1 MSSCNRIILAAS
13 IAVCFA
19 GCSKDRATAVLAE
32 PRNVVLITIDAC
44 RADALSCYG
53 HPRST
58 TPRIDALARKGVLF
72 ENAITPATSTLPSHC
87 SILTGTTPPF
97 HGVHADE
104 NYRLPQ
110 LNVTLAET
118 LKAKG
123 FATGAVVGSAAL
135 DSMFG
140 LTQGFD
146 TYDDDF
152 GSTSGGRRSAESVTD
167 SALAWL
173 QEHAAERLF
182 LLINYQDTAA
192 PYAPPET
199 YRAQHEGNAYLGE
212 LSYTDAQIGRV
223 VDKLDSL
230 GLTDST
236 LLIVTGAHGEGTGK
250 HSESRHGFFVYHD
263 TTRVPLIVKAPGAA
277 MGTRIEE
284 KVGLI
289 DIVPTVL
296 SLMRVTD
303 APPVHGS
310 DLSPYLSGK
319 KTAYP
324 GRYFYSESLL
334 PTDSGCNALLAIEDQ
349 SWKYIQSKR
358 PELYD
363 LARDPGE
370 TNNLFAEQPNRARA
384 FQKRLQEELATT
396 IRTSEKGEAFSGGAG
411 AIAFETGMEDPKDFI
426 RSHDML
432 LMTRDLFAQG
442 DRNGVVMMCNSIL
455 KIRPDMSRAHEL
467 LGAATRFE
475 QPDKRRRHFLD
486 ALRHDP
492 RSAVAHFSLG
502 NLYWK
507 NHEFPAAEAQFQ
519 KARWL
524 AEGNAV
530 PDGSIIKMLTSFG
543 LVPPLRFNTRLHL
556 ADTLHIQRKFEA
568 AVEMYYSA
576 LYLSPLVKDTP
587 YFRETKALAFLNLG
601 ENLYFLN
608 RFDDSINAYQDAL
621 SLDPGSEKAQ
631 RGIAQA
637 LTALDVL
644 GTVEERL
651 EKEDDQP

>member
-1 MSSCNRIILAAS
+1 MAFSCNRIILAAS
-13 IAVCFA
+13 IAVSLA
-19 GCSKDRATAVLAE
+19 GCSKDRATAVPTE

-97 HGVHADE
+97 HGVHADA

-152 GSTSGGRRSAESVTD
+152 GSSFGGRRSAESVTD
-167 SALAWL
+167 AALAWL
-173 QEHAAERLF
+173 QEHAAQRMF
-182 LLINYQDTAA
+182 LLINYQDPAA

-236 LLIVTGAHGEGTGK
+236 LLIVTGAHGEGVGK
-250 HSESRHGFFVYHD
+250 HSESWHGFFVYHD
-263 TTRVPLIVKAPGAA
+263 TTRVPLIVNTPGAA

-296 SLMRVTD
+296 SLLRVTD

-310 DLSPYLSGK
+310 DLSPYLAGK
-319 KTAYP
+319 KTVYP

-334 PTDSGCNALLAIEDQ
+334 PTDTGCNALLAIEDQ

-384 FQKRLQEELATT
+384 LQKRLQEELAATLR
-396 IRTSEKGEAFSGGAG
+396 ISEKGEAFSGGAG
-411 AIAFETGMEDPKDFI
+411 AITFETGMEDPKDFI
-426 RSHDML
+426 RLHDML
-432 LMTRDLFAQG
+432 VMAGGLFARG
-442 DRNGVVMMCNSIL
+442 DRNGVVMMCDSIL
-455 KIRPDMSRAHEL
+455 KIRPNVSRAHEL
-467 LGAATRFE
+467 LGAATPFE
-475 QPDKRRRHFLD
+475 EHDKRKGHFLD
-486 ALRHDP
+486 ALKHNP
-492 RSAVAHFSLG
+492 LSAVAHFGLG
-502 NLYWK
+502 NLYWRSY
-507 NHEFPAAEAQFQ
+507 EFAVAEKQFRQ
-519 KARWL
+519 ARWL
-524 AEGNAV
+524 AEGNAM

-543 LVPPLRFNTRLHL
+543 LVPPLRFNARLHL
-556 ADTLHIQRKFEA
+556 ADTLHAQRKFEA

-576 LYLSPLVKDTP
+576 LYLDPLVEETP
-587 YFRETKALAFLNLG
+587 YFRETKVLAFVNLG
-601 ENLYFLN
+601 QNLYFLE

-621 SLDPGSEKAQ
+621 ALNPGSQAAL
-631 RGIAQA
+631 RGIDQA
-637 LTALDVL
+637 LNAQSV
-644 GTVEERL
+644 L
-651 EKEDDQP
+651 EKEN